1 MTLTDPAAAKT
12 ALRVF
17 VRNRRKELA
26 QEHPEAGWKVVDVA
40 REPLA
45 RRFPDPKG
53 KVAAVYHG
61 LGAEIET
68 RHLADWM
75 VEQGWTLAL
84 PSVESP
90 DNGDMVFRQWAPG
103 DPLVHDQIGL
113 NAPDPSSPAL
123 EPDLV
128 IAPCWP
134 STARG
139 GAWARA
145 PALRPHASEPAGPP
159 AGVRPGPGLCR
170 PGGGR
175 PARRAARPTAG
186 RHPDRKRVYR
196 GQEDWIHAFCFLR
209 RRRRQVGP
217 RRPGRPPA
225 ALRRQLAW
233 SS

>member
-53 KVAAVYHG
+53 KVAALYYG

-84 PSVESP
+84 PSVES

-128 IAPCWP
+128 IAPVL
-134 STARG
+134 AFDREGRRLGQG
-139 GAWARA
+139 GGYYDRA
-145 PALRPHASEPAGPP
+145 LEALR
-159 AGVRPGPGLCR
+159 
-170 PGGGR
+170 
-175 PARRAARPTAG
+175 ARRPVFMLGLAY
-186 RHPDRKRVYR
+186 V
-196 GQEDWIHAFCFLR
+196 GQETHGLPDEPHDQRLDAILTESEYIAV
-209 RRRRQVGP
+209 QED
-217 RRPGRPPA
+217 
-225 ALRRQLAW
+225 
-233 SS
+233 